1 MRKMIVA
8 LLASMAVLAALPA
21 KAGAAL
27 QAFEPDSLARIV
39 EQHKGKP
46 FVLVVWS
53 LDCVYCQHS
62 MKALAEEKRRNKGLT
77 VVTVSTDPASD
88 PDAVALMQKRLASFG
103 MTRSAWAYGDAPA
116 EHLRFAID
124 PKWRGEKPRSYW
136 FNAQGERTA
145 YSGVLTSAMI
155 ETLSS
160 R

>member
-1 MRKMIVA
+1 MRKMILA
-8 LLASMAVLAALPA
+8 LLASMAVIAALPA
-21 KAGAAL
+21 TAGPAL
-27 QAFEPDSLARIV
+27 QAFEPDSLSRIV
-39 EQHKGKP
+39 EQQKGKP

-62 MKALAEEKRRNKGLT
+62 MKALAEEKRRNKDLT
-77 VVTVSTDPASD
+77 VVTISTDPASD
-88 PDAVALMQKRLASFG
+88 PEAVALMQKRLASFG
-103 MTRSAWAYGDAPA
+103 MTRNAWAYGEAPS

-136 FNAQGERTA
+136 YNAQGERTA

-155 ETLSS
+155 ATLSS